1 MSATFDA
8 ATTAAYQAATTAAA
22 RAAAIVASLTGT
34 ISVKVFNGSNTEMGA
49 GTMASPWATA
59 VNNGVVIGEV
69 TEFTVG
75 TTATPDADWYIRF
88 ENADASRWARGS
100 FGLLG
105 SGQDY
110 TWSLP
115 AWTATDTGTI
125 GAAYIIPTGNQAP
138 AFTVAPTSASIAATG
153 GTVEFTAV
161 DPDGG
166 GIFYSL
172 TTTRTGIAID
182 SLTGIVTID
191 ARAAGT
197 SGNIVVQ
204 ASDGLLTVSTTCAVV
219 VAFPASNLDFHP
231 GHYITTGIQADAA
244 GVDAVVNFVNA
255 RPYLK
260 GIVIRYV
267 WADMETAQGVYDF
280 SLVTR
285 ALNNLNAGKYVW
297 VHFQSVLFGGTHP
310 PSAVVPSYLLT
321 SFYDDGCVQISGDR
335 TIAKTW
341 NTNVAT
347 RKIALVQALAAAFN
361 HVAEFE
367 GVILSETATGLAAGE
382 YGYDA
387 GDFCT
392 QLARIAN
399 ESRTHMTAKQ
409 LCMYVNFISGG
420 PSKSD
425 WTTLLSGCRD
435 ADCVM
440 GGPDSLYR
448 NISTGRSRI
457 NGLTGSYGVNL
468 RGRVGIQVGDQR
480 SGLTDT
486 ACVVADLFA
495 QCFSSA
501 SNSFKGNYGFWSYL
515 PSARNFT
522 PIMNYIEANEPACIE
537 AYPSEYP

>member
-8 ATTAAYQAATTAAA
+8 TTKAAYDAATTAQA
-22 RAAAIVASLTGT
+22 RAEAIVASLSGT
-34 ISVKVFNGSNTEMGA
+34 ISVKVFNGSNTEMGS
-49 GTMASPWATA
+49 GTMADPWATA
-59 VNNGVVIGEV
+59 VAGAVVLGEV
-69 TEFTVG
+69 TEFEVG
-75 TTATPDADWYIRF
+75 TTATPDANWYIRF
-88 ENADASRWARGS
+88 QNADVSRWARGS
-100 FGLLG
+100 FGLAS
-105 SGQDY
+105 SGQDF
-110 TWSLP
+110 TWSLA

-125 GAAYIIPTGNQAP
+125 GTATIVATGNAAP
-138 AFTVAPTSASIAATG
+138 VFTVAPTSASIAAVG
-153 GTVEFTAV
+153 GTIQFTAT

-166 GIFYSL
+166 SVFYSL
-172 TTTRTGIAID
+172 TTTRAGITINSAG
-182 SLTGIVTID
+182 LVTVT
-191 ARAAGT
+191 AAAAGT

-204 ASDGLLTVSTTCAVV
+204 ASDGLLTASATCAVV
-219 VAFPASNLDFHP
+219 VAFTASNLDFHP

-267 WADMETAQGVYDF
+267 WADMETARGVYDF

-347 RKIALVQALAAAFN
+347 RKIALVQALAASFN
-361 HVAEFE
+361 HVAGFE
-367 GVILSETATGLAAGE
+367 GVILSETATGLTAGE

-387 GDFCT
+387 GDLCT
-392 QLARIAN
+392 QLARIAT

-420 PSKSD
+420 PSEAD
-425 WTTLLSGCRD
+425 WTTLLAGCRD

-468 RGRVGIQVGDQR
+468 RGRIGIQVGDQS

-495 QCFSSA
+495 QCFSSSA
-501 SNSFKGNYGFWSYL
+501 SSFKGNYGFWSYL

-522 PIMNYIEANEPACIE
+522 PIMNYIETNEPACIE